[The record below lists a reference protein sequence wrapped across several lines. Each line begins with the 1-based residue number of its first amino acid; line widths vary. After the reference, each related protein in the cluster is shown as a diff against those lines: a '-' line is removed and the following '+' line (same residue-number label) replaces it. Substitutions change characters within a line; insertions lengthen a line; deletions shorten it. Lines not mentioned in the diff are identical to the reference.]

1 MVFQIIASIAFILI
15 GISIMLFA
23 RYLKRRS

>member
-15 GISIMLFA
+15 GISIILLA